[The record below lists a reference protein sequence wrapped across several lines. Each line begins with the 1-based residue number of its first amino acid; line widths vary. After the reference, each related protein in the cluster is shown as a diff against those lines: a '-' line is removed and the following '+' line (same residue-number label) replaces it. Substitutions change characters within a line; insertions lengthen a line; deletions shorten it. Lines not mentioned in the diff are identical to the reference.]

1 MEQNILL
8 SVMAIIIGFGLLV
21 WGAERF
27 VHGAAAIAN
36 NFGISPL
43 IIGLT
48 VVGIGTSAPEI
59 LISVVAAYQGTPAL
73 AVGNALGSNITNI
86 ALVLGITAIV
96 MPLTVKSETLRRE
109 YPIMFI
115 IMLVALMLVMDNHL
129 GQIDG
134 VILISGLFVML
145 FWMVQQGKKQKRDP
159 LEKEFEQE
167 IPEISTQKALVW
179 FFIGLVLLIISSRG
193 LVWGSVNIAK
203 AAGISDLV
211 IGLTIVAIG
220 TSLPELA
227 ASIVSALKKEPDIAI
242 GNIIGSNMFNL
253 LVVFGIPGLM
263 APHTVDAAILERDF
277 PFMIGLSIVLFIM
290 AYGFKG
296 EGRINRFEGSLLL
309 GGYVSYMAVLYYTAI
324 I

>member
-1 MEQNILL
+1 MEQNLLL

-36 NFGISPL
+36 NLGVPPL

-59 LISVVAAYQGTPAL
+59 LISIIAASQGNPAL
-73 AVGNALGSNITNI
+73 AVGNALGSNIANI
-86 ALVLGITAIV
+86 ALVLGTTAIV
-96 MPLTVKSETLRRE
+96 MPLVVKSETLRRE

-115 IMLVALMLVMDNHL
+115 VMLVSLLLVIDNHL
-129 GQIDG
+129 GRIDG
-134 VILISGLFVML
+134 IILFTGLFAMIY
-145 FWMVQQGKKQKRDP
+145 WMIQTGKKQKRDIM
-159 LEKEFEQE
+159 EKEFEDE
-167 IPEISTQKALVW
+167 IPHISTQKAILW
-179 FFIGLVLLIISSRG
+179 FSIGLILLIVSSRG

-227 ASIVSALKKEPDIAI
+227 ASIVSALKKEADLAI

-253 LVVFGIPGLM
+253 LAVFGIPALM
-263 APHTVDAAILERDF
+263 HPHVIDPAILDRDF
-277 PFMIGLSIVLFIM
+277 PFMIGLSIALFAM

-296 EGRINRFEGSLLL
+296 EGQINRFEGSLLL
-309 GGYVSYMAVLYYTAI
+309 GGYIAYMTVLYFTAI
-324 I
+324 A

>member
-27 VHGAAAIAN
+27 VHGAAAIAK
-36 NFGISPL
+36 NFGVPPL

-59 LISVVAAYQGTPAL
+59 LISMVAAYEGNPAL
-73 AVGNALGSNITNI
+73 AVGNALGSNIANI
-86 ALVLGITAIV
+86 ALVLGITALV

-109 YPIMFI
+109 YPIMFTV
-115 IMLVALMLVMDNHL
+115 MLLALVLVMDGHL

-134 VILISGLFVML
+134 LILISGLFVML
-145 FWMVQQGKKQKRDP
+145 YWMIQTAKKQKRDP
-159 LEKEFEQE
+159 MEKEFEQE
-167 IPEISTQKALVW
+167 IPKISTQKAFLW

-227 ASIVSALKKEPDIAI
+227 ASIMSALKKEHDIAI
-242 GNIIGSNMFNL
+242 GNIIGSNMFNM

-263 APHTVDAAILERDF
+263 SPHIIDSAILERDF
-277 PFMIGLSIVLFIM
+277 PFMIGLSIALFIM
-290 AYGFKG
+290 AYGFKKG
-296 EGRINRFEGSLLL
+296 EGRINRFEAGLLL
-309 GGYVSYMAVLYYTAI
+309 GGYVTYMVVLYYTAL
-324 I
+324 

>member
-1 MEQNILL
+1 VEQNILL
-8 SVMAIIIGFGLLV
+8 SVMAIIAGFGLLV

-36 NFGISPL
+36 NFGVSPL

-59 LISVVAAYQGTPAL
+59 LISIVAAYQDNPAL
-73 AVGNALGSNITNI
+73 AVGNALGSNIANI

-115 IMLVALMLVMDNHL
+115 VMLLALVLVLDNHL

-134 VILISGLFVML
+134 LILISGLFVML
-145 FWMVQQGKKQKRDP
+145 YWMIQTGKKQKRDP
-159 LEKEFEQE
+159 MEKEFEQE
-167 IPEISTQKALVW
+167 IPEISTQKAFLW
-179 FFIGLVLLIISSRG
+179 FAIGLILLIASSRG

-227 ASIVSALKKEPDIAI
+227 ASIMSAIKKEHDIAI
-242 GNIIGSNMFNL
+242 GNIIGSNMFNM

-263 APHTVDAAILERDF
+263 SPHIIDPAILERDF
-277 PFMIGLSIVLFIM
+277 PFMIALSIALFIT

-296 EGRINRFEGSLLL
+296 EGRINRFEGGLLL
-309 GGYVSYMAVLYYTAI
+309 GGYIAYMVVLYYTAVV
-324 I
+324 